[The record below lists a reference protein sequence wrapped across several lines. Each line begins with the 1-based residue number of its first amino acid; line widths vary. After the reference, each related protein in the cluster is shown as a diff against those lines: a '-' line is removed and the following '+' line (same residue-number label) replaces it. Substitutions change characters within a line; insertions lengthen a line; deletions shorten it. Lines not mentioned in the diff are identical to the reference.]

1 MSFTIYVST
10 VSKDDGNMFD
20 RAVVERAF
28 KEIAVNQAGSYWNL
42 RSPEGPIA
50 SATIF
55 IKDQSKISGFSANR
69 PPSYSGFP
77 KFWNA
82 MFEILR
88 QTRTIIFWPAAKG
101 PHPRCCIA
109 DLALVPDLPSD
120 LTNALG
126 KPAIVSSGAE
136 IEAAIA
142 LTGH

>member
-10 VSKDDGNMFD
+10 VNNGDKNMFD
-20 RAVVERAF
+20 RAIVERAF
-28 KEIAVNQAGSYWNL
+28 KDIVVNQTGNYWNL
-42 RSPEGPIA
+42 RSPDGHIA

-55 IKDQSKISGFSANR
+55 IKDQPKTFRFAANR

-82 MFEILR
+82 MFEILS
-88 QTRTIIFWPAAKG
+88 QTHTIMFWPAAKG
-101 PHPRCCIA
+101 PHPRCCVA
-109 DLALVPDLPSD
+109 DPALVPDLPSD
-120 LTNALG
+120 LTDALG
-126 KPAIVSSGAE
+126 EPVIVSSGAE

>member
-1 MSFTIYVST
+1 MSFSIYVST
-10 VSKDDGNMFD
+10 MNNDDENMFD
-20 RAVVERAF
+20 RSVVERAF
-28 KEIAVNQAGSYWNL
+28 RDISVDQTGGYWNL
-42 RSPEGPIA
+42 RSPDGRIA
-50 SATIF
+50 STTIF
-55 IKDQSKISGFSANR
+55 IEDKLKISGFSANR

-101 PHPRCCIA
+101 PHPRCCVA
-109 DLALVPDLPSD
+109 DLALVPDLSSD

-126 KPAIVSSGAE
+126 KPAIVSAGAE

-142 LTGH
+142 LTDH

>member
-1 MSFTIYVST
+1 MSFSIYLST
-10 VSKDDGNMFD
+10 MNNTDGNMFD

-28 KEIAVNQAGSYWNL
+28 KEIAVDQVGSYWNL
-42 RSPEGPIA
+42 RSPDGHIA

-55 IKDQSKISGFSANR
+55 IKDQPKISWFSANR

-88 QTRTIIFWPAAKG
+88 QTRTIIYWPAAEG
-101 PHPRCCIA
+101 PHPRCCVA
-109 DLALVPDLPSD
+109 DLTLVPDLPSD

-142 LTGH
+142 LTSH

>member
-1 MSFTIYVST
+1 MSFSIYVST
-10 VSKDDGNMFD
+10 VNNDDGNTFD
-20 RAVVERAF
+20 RAIVERAF
-28 KEIAVNQAGSYWNL
+28 KDIAVKQTRGYWNL
-42 RSPEGPIA
+42 RSPDGYIA

-55 IKDQSKISGFSANR
+55 IEDQPKISGFSANR

-88 QTRTIIFWPAAKG
+88 QTRTIMFWPAAKG
-101 PHPRCCIA
+101 PHPRCCVA

-120 LTNALG
+120 LTDALG

-136 IEAAIA
+136 IEAAIT